1 MPPQHQKWFV
11 KGDLDGFFGLAV
23 DNLVQ
28 VLVIVAL
35 CKRLCGFDDAL
46 LYARILPGIAV
57 SLLVGNIYYA
67 LHARHVA
74 LRDNNPAC
82 TALPY
87 GINTPSVFA
96 YIFFIL
102 QPVYQNA
109 LRDFG

>member
-1 MPPQHQKWFV
+1 MASSTRYRWFV

-35 CKRLCGFDDAL
+35 CTQLCGFTDEL
-46 LYARILPGIAV
+46 VYHRVLPGIAV
-57 SLLVGNIYYA
+57 SLLIGNIYYA
-67 LHARHVA
+67 LHARRVA
-74 LRDNNPAC
+74 RRDGNLTC

-96 YIFFIL
+96 YILFIL
-102 QPVYQNA
+102 APIYQLFSA
-109 LRDFG
+109 